1 MKYAYQNEYLKRLAQ
16 MPSMVTTY
24 QKGRLDGTYILP
36 PVQYPD
42 GEYFFKFYSGFILY
56 MESLIIQS

>member
-36 PVQYPD
+36 PVQYLD
-42 GEYFFKFYSGFILY
+42 GEFFLNSILALY
-56 MESLIIQS
+56 CIWKV